1 MKREQW
7 KGRRDILGELF
18 LSQEGSDGGVDVR
31 VFVVQS
37 QQACRRVCVNILSS
51 LEHVHLSHGMTRM

>member
-1 MKREQW
+1 MKSEQW

-18 LSQEGSDGGVDVR
+18 LSQEGSDGGVDVH

-37 QQACRRVCVNILSS
+37 QQACQSVCVC
-51 LEHVHLSHGMTRM
+51 

>member
-37 QQACRRVCVNILSS
+37 QQACRGVCVLTSS
-51 LEHVHLSHGMTRM
+51 ARSSMCTCHTI